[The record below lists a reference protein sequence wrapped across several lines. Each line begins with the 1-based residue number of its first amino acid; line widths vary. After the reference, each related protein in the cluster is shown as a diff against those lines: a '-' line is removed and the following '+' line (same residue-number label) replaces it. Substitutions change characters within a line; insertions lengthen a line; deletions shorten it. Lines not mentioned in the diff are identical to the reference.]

1 MIDGILHLGGCMIM
15 NVNKVEVGKRIK
27 NIRLNNGWTLKEFG
41 VVIADG
47 DESSRVKEGIIS
59 RWENG
64 TSLPN
69 NSRLKLIAELEEM
82 SVDELL
88 YGTRE
93 ELISRGVKD
102 GLQDFFDG
110 LDNQGYKR
118 EDYQANK
125 EKYINFLSDLI
136 EEFTQLSESVL
147 PYEEIY
153 IRVRSWT
160 EERFNSLY
168 NSEARTEESYLH
180 FMRDVLENAHVEISK
195 YQHDPATRKGVEDG
209 TISDD
214 LINEIIQDLMNS
226 KKKIGDKM
234 DELGVPYSDSL

>member
-1 MIDGILHLGGCMIM
+1 MENI
-15 NVNKVEVGKRIK
+15 NKIELGKRI
-27 NIRLNNGWTLKEFG
+27 NRIRKELGETLEVFG
-41 VVIADG
+41 NRFDPKANRSLVSA
-47 DESSRVKEGIIS
+47 
-59 RWENG
+59 WENG
-64 TSLPN
+64 RYVPN
-69 NSRLKLIAELEEM
+69 NERLKQIADLAGNDGIT
-82 SVDELL
+82 VQELL

-102 GLQDFFDG
+102 GLQDFFDR

-125 EKYINFLSDLI
+125 EKYITSLSGLI

-195 YQHDPATRKGVEDG
+195 YQHDPATRKSVEDG

-214 LINEIIQDLMNS
+214 FINEIIQDLMNS
-226 KKKIGDKM
+226 KKKIGNKM

>member
-1 MIDGILHLGGCMIM
+1 M

-69 NSRLKLIAELEEM
+69 NSRLKLIADLAGDDGIT
-82 SVDELL
+82 VQELL

-125 EKYINFLSDLI
+125 ETYSTFLSGLI

-153 IRVRSWT
+153 IRVRAWT

-168 NSEARTEESYLH
+168 NSEARTEESYLY

-195 YQHDPATRKGVEDG
+195 YQHDPATRKSVEDG

-214 LINEIIQDLMNS
+214 FINEIIQDLMNS
-226 KKKIGDKM
+226 KKKIGNKM

>member
-1 MIDGILHLGGCMIM
+1 MQKLDNIEI
-15 NVNKVEVGKRIK
+15 GKRIN
-27 NIRLNNGWTLKEFG
+27 NIRLDLGMTMEEFG
-41 VVIADG
+41 KIFNTSKGTVNNWEKGRNAPNKKNLAILAD
-47 DESSRVKEGIIS
+47 
-59 RWENG
+59 
-64 TSLPN
+64 L
-69 NSRLKLIAELEEM
+69 AEI

-93 ELISRGVKD
+93 ELISRGVRD
-102 GLQDFFDG
+102 GLQDFFDR

-125 EKYINFLSDLI
+125 ETYSTFLSGLI

-160 EERFNSLY
+160 EESLNSLY
-168 NSEARTEESYLH
+168 NSEARTEESYLY

-195 YQHDPATRKGVEDG
+195 YQHDPATRKSVEDG

-214 LINEIIQDLMNS
+214 FINEIIQDLMNS
-226 KKKIGDKM
+226 KKKISNKM

>member
-1 MIDGILHLGGCMIM
+1 MD
-15 NVNKVEVGKRIK
+15 K
-27 NIRLNNGWTLKEFG
+27 IRLGNKIKSIRMEKGLTLEEFG
-41 VVIADG
+41 KKFNTSKVTIYNWEIGRNAPNKKNLAILADLA
-47 DESSRVKEGIIS
+47 GI
-59 RWENG
+59 
-64 TSLPN
+64 
-69 NSRLKLIAELEEM
+69 

-93 ELISRGVKD
+93 ELISKGVKD
-102 GLQDFFDG
+102 GLQDFFDRS
-110 LDNQGYKR
+110 DNQGYKR

-125 EKYINFLSDLI
+125 EKYITLLSDLI

-153 IRVRSWT
+153 IKVRSWT
-160 EERFNSLY
+160 EERLNSLY
-168 NSEARTEESYLH
+168 NSEARTEESYLY

-209 TISDD
+209 TISDNF
-214 LINEIIQDLMNS
+214 INEIIQDLMNS
-226 KKKIGDKM
+226 KKKIGNKM